1 MPAKLAA
8 TTVGLALATAALALG
23 ACGSAGDSS
32 LAPAPKNPNAAV
44 SGTLRTFTYDDTI
57 APELFDDFKKENPDL
72 DVQSA
77 TFDSDSEAAAKLA
90 GGFRADVVEV
100 CADEIDPLLA
110 RNLLRPIDTKGV
122 PAFRRL
128 TFRNSPGI
136 RNQKGQVM
144 FVPLQAG
151 PQGLIVNTKA
161 IPDPPDSWKALFDP
175 AYKGRVALEG
185 DEPLTPIGETALALG
200 MKDPMSLSDGEV
212 SRVQD
217 YLTAHTDQ
225 FRSYTQSDPDTVNL
239 LKSGEVVLTDGG
251 RGTAVQAQKAGVPVK
266 WVAPKQGPLSW
277 VCGLGIPAHSSNIPA
292 AYKMI
297 NYYTSPHTQAQ
308 SAKAGYVALNPA
320 ALPFVPA
327 AYKATAN
334 PAVLAN
340 AIPERQPDNF
350 ETYVHAWQ
358 EVQTR

>member
-1 MPAKLAA
+1 MMTKIAATPLLLVLAA
-8 TTVGLALATAALALG
+8 AALVLT
-23 ACGSAGDSS
+23 ACGSAGNSS
-32 LAPAPKNPNAAV
+32 LAPAPKNPGASV

-57 APELFDDFKKENPDL
+57 APNLFDDFKKQNPDL

-100 CADEIDPLLA
+100 CADEIDPLLV

-122 PAFRRL
+122 PAFDKL
-128 TFRNSPGI
+128 AFRNAPGI
-136 RNQKGQVM
+136 RNDKGQVM
-144 FVPLQAG
+144 FIPLQAG
-151 PQGLIVNTKA
+151 PQGLIVNTQK
-161 IPDPPDSWKALFDP
+161 IPNPPDSWKALFDP
-175 AYKGRVALEG
+175 RYKGQVALEG

-200 MKDPMSLSDGEV
+200 MKDPMNLSDEEV

-217 YLTAHTDQ
+217 YLISHTDQ

-239 LKSGEVVLTDGG
+239 LKSGEVVLSDGG
-251 RGTAVQAQKAGVPVK
+251 RGTAYQAKKAGVPVK
-266 WVAPKQGPLSW
+266 WVAPKERPLSW
-277 VCGLGIPAHSSNIPA
+277 VCGLGIPAHSGNIQA

-297 NYYTSPHTQAQ
+297 NYYASPPTQVQ
-308 SAKAGYVALNPA
+308 SAKAGYAVLNPA
-320 ALPFVPA
+320 AFPRVPA

-334 PAVLAN
+334 PANVAN
-340 AIPERQPDNF
+340 AIPERQPGNF

>member
-1 MPAKLAA
+1 MARKPTETAL
-8 TTVGLALATAALALG
+8 GLALALAALALG
-23 ACGSAGDSS
+23 ACGAAGNSS
-32 LAPAPKNPNAAV
+32 LAPAPKNPDAKV
-44 SGTLRTFTYDDTI
+44 TGTLRTFTYDDTI
-57 APELFDDFKKENPDL
+57 APNLFDDFKKQNPDL

-122 PAFRRL
+122 PAFGKL
-128 TFRNSPGI
+128 AFRNAPGI
-136 RNQKGQVM
+136 RNAKGQVM

-175 AYKGRVALEG
+175 RYKGRVALEG
-185 DEPLTPIGETALALG
+185 DEPLTPIGEAALAMG
-200 MKDPMSLSDGEV
+200 MKDPMGLSDDEV
-212 SRVQD
+212 ARVQD
-217 YLTAHTDQ
+217 YLTSHTDQ

-239 LKSGEVVLTDGG
+239 LKSGEVVLSDGG
-251 RGTAVQAQKAGVPVK
+251 RGTALQAKRAGVPVK
-266 WVAPKQGPLSW
+266 WVAPKERPLSW
-277 VCGLGIPAHSSNIPA
+277 ICGLGIPADSANIPG

-297 NYYTSPHTQAQ
+297 NYYTSPPTQAQ
-308 SAKAGYVALNPA
+308 SAKAGYVVTNPA
-320 ALPFVPA
+320 ALPLVPA

-334 PAVLAN
+334 PANVAN

-350 ETYVHAWQ
+350 ENYVHAWQ